1 MALKPC
7 PDCGATTMEEYGP
20 MLKRVRPFEKHRYY
34 YMIQC
39 QKCHKE
45 TKLFKTEEEAVEEWN
60 KTAEDEKIK
69 LKSCPFCG
77 SKEGTAGE
85 TTDTPTDISAVCG
98 WDCSGRSGE
107 KRRGGETMPGKRID
121 LRPKS
126 VKEETRAMEAAGR
139 RILAA
144 VNAVQDAS
152 AALSDVLRR
161 EADTW
166 HGEVF
171 DQKTKELRHMAT
183 NITMN
188 AGRMKLIAG
197 SMTRPESQRRRD

>member
-7 PDCGATTMEEYGP
+7 PDCGATTIEEYGP
-20 MLKRVRPFEKHRYY
+20 MLKRVGPLEKHRHY

-85 TTDTPTDISAVCG
+85 PTV
-98 WDCSGRSGE
+98 E
-107 KRRGGETMPGKRID
+107 
-121 LRPKS
+121 
-126 VKEETRAMEAAGR
+126 
-139 RILAA
+139 
-144 VNAVQDAS
+144 
-152 AALSDVLRR
+152 
-161 EADTW
+161 
-166 HGEVF
+166 
-171 DQKTKELRHMAT
+171 
-183 NITMN
+183 
-188 AGRMKLIAG
+188 
-197 SMTRPESQRRRD
+197 PESTEIPEDDPYGYHVRCHWCGAETDSYTTRKKAAEAWNRRAGEEKP